1 MGKYTDYVRV
11 KSRLKSMGKT
21 QAQLAEYVGLA
32 VPTMNQKL
40 NGVRPLGLYEA
51 EKVAKYLEIP
61 DQEFATY
68 FFSRGSAQRRKP
80 LRLKCRTK
88 K

>member
-1 MGKYTDYVRV
+1 MAGYVRV
-11 KSRLKSMGKT
+11 KSRLKRMGKT
-21 QAQLAEYVGLA
+21 QAQLAEYVGIA
-32 VPTMNQKL
+32 YATMNQKL
-40 NGVRPLGLYEA
+40 NGFRPLVLYEA

-68 FFSRGSAQRRKP
+68 FFNRGFVQRRKP
-80 LRLKCRTK
+80 LRLKCRIK